1 MTKLKQF
8 CSVRI
13 EMYRSQICEPEDT
26 WPNSVGS
33 LSVMYL
39 IGTRIC
45 NHAEATRFGS
55 LFLLRKERLV
65 TRLAYGW
72 SEWDGE
78 AHKYHDSLYLNR
90 CLETESIKCHTS

>member
-13 EMYRSQICEPEDT
+13 EMYQSQICEPEDT

-55 LFLLRKERLV
+55 LF
-65 TRLAYGW
+65 
-72 SEWDGE
+72 S
-78 AHKYHDSLYLNR
+78 S
-90 CLETESIKCHTS
+90 CLGKRGQSPDWPMAGVNGAEKPTNTTTAST